1 MFAEVLR
8 KHLDS
13 LQIELSPKQFSQ
25 LEEHFKLLNRWN
37 KVLNLTRIGGLDEI
51 VQRHYCES
59 LFLGMHLPHGA
70 LKIVDVGSGAGF
82 PGVPVAVLRA
92 DCSVAL
98 VESHQRKSV
107 FLREAVRD
115 LVSTYVIAKRADQV
129 SETFEWAIS
138 RAVNYR
144 EIDESVCRLAP
155 NIALLAGEDNPNDRF
170 TWNKIKLPWGAHRF
184 LWLQR
189 ST

>member
-13 LQIELSPKQFSQ
+13 LQIELSSKQISQ
-25 LEEHFKLLNRWN
+25 LEEHFKLLNHWN

-59 LFLGMHLPHGA
+59 LFLGMHLPNGS

-82 PGVPVAVLRA
+82 PGIPVAVLRE
-92 DCSVAL
+92 DCSVSL

-107 FLREAVRD
+107 FLREAARD
-115 LVSTYVIAKRADQV
+115 LANTHVIAMRAEQV
-129 SETFEWAIS
+129 SDAFDWAIS
-138 RAVNYR
+138 RAVNYH
-144 EIDESVCRLAP
+144 EIEESVCRLAP
-155 NIALLAGEDNPNDRF
+155 NVALLAGEDIPSHRF
-170 TWNKIKLPWGAHRF
+170 TWNRTKLPWGEHRF